1 MLGKGPY
8 QVLLANPC
16 AAKLQGVGCGIH
28 TAHLKKASPPE
39 WTATPISDSQLWL
52 RKAPP
57 SQKKKMTAV
66 VDS

>member
-39 WTATPISDSQLWL
+39 WTATPISDSQL
-52 RKAPP
+52 
-57 SQKKKMTAV
+57 
-66 VDS
+66 